1 MSKNLNDLNDLLFAQ
16 LERLSDPE
24 LEGDRLEAEINR
36 TESICKISGQ
46 IIGSANTVLNAMKLK
61 DNAMD
66 ATLKLPPV
74 ISG

>member
-1 MSKNLNDLNDLLFAQ
+1 MAKNLSNLNDLLFAQ
-16 LERLSDPE
+16 LERLSNPD
-24 LEGDRLEAEINR
+24 LEGEKLDAEIQR

-74 ISG
+74 LEG